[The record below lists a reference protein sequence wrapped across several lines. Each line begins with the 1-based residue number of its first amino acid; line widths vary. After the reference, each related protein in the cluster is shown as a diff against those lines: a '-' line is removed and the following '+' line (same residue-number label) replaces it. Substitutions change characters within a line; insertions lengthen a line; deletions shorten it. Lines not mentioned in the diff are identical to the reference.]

1 MKRAAQ
7 FSLIAVLASLA
18 GAGGAA
24 LADEM
29 TPSASTDLQ
38 DVRGQSVTERARPG
52 YDAVGIR
59 AGAFM
64 VYPKMDVTENYNDNI
79 YATENQTKSDFIT
92 QVAPSIAVNS
102 LWSRHALNLHAGVDQ
117 YWYLHNSGENRFD
130 YHVGADGRLDIL
142 RDTNVTGAAS
152 YAQLHEDRGLPTS
165 PASAAEPTEYKLFD
179 SKVALNQAFN
189 RITTS
194 LIGTYDNYDYDD
206 VAKIGGGTID
216 QSFRNRN
223 EYTGSLK
230 LGYLVSP
237 DTSIYTQGTLNKRDY
252 TDTTIPGTDRSSD
265 GYAVVVGSDFKLSRL
280 AQGGIFVGY
289 QSQSY
294 DNPAFSDISG
304 VAYGADVNWFVTA
317 LTTVRV
323 NASSTIQEST
333 ITGNSGYTAQQVDL
347 GVDHE
352 LLRNVILSG
361 DIGYEKDNFDGI
373 GRKDDIYSGKV
384 GVNYL
389 LNEFFAVGLNYS
401 LTDRNSNQT
410 GDDYTRNVIG
420 LTLRGQL

>member
-1 MKRAAQ
+1 MKRAAH
-7 FSLIAVLASLA
+7 FSLIAVVACLA
-18 GAGGAA
+18 GAGGSA
-24 LADEM
+24 LADDLN
-29 TPSASTDLQ
+29 PSAQTDLQ
-38 DVRGQSVTERARPG
+38 DVRGQSVTARPRPG

-64 VYPKMDVTENYNDNI
+64 VYPKMDVSERYNDNI
-79 YATENQTKSDFIT
+79 YATENQAKSDFIT
-92 QVAPSIAVNS
+92 KVSPNIAVNS
-102 LWSRHALNLHAGVDQ
+102 LWSRHALNLNAGVDQ
-117 YWYLHNSGENRFD
+117 YWYLHNSDEDRFD
-130 YHVGADGRLDIL
+130 WHVGADGRLDIL
-142 RDTNVTGAAS
+142 RDTNVTGQAS

-165 PASAAEPTEYKLFD
+165 PASASEPTEYKLFD
-179 SKVALNQAFN
+179 SQVAFNQAFN

-194 LIGTYDNYDYDD
+194 LIGTYDNYDYDNVD
-206 VAKIGGGTID
+206 KIGGGTID

-237 DTSIYTQGTLNKRDY
+237 DTSVYTQGTLNKRDY
-252 TDTTIPGTDRSSD
+252 TDNPIGGPDRSSD
-265 GYAVVVGSDFKLSRL
+265 GYAVVVGSDFKLTRL
-280 AQGGIFVGY
+280 AQGGIFIGY

-294 DNPAFSDISG
+294 DDPAFSDNSG
-304 VAYGADVNWFVTA
+304 LAYGANVQWFATA
-317 LTTVRV
+317 LTTVRF

-333 ITGNSGYTAQQVDL
+333 IAGNSGYTAQAAGL

-361 DIGYEKDNFDGI
+361 DLGYENDKFDGI
-373 GRKDDIYSGKV
+373 GRTDDIYTGKV

-389 LNEFFAVGLNYS
+389 LNQFFAVGVDYS
-401 LTDRNSNQT
+401 LTDRKSNQS
-410 GDDYTRNVIG
+410 GNDYTRNIIG